1 MNDPYCKMEKDGA
14 CTEDGECCF
23 DWTCEQN
30 LIFPGRSCKY
40 SGAKPVSKHY
50 KEELIKYKKA
60 YHQRMEMEKY
70 EVEQQYQKHE
80 R

>member
-30 LIFPGRSCKY
+30 LIFPGR
-40 SGAKPVSKHY
+40 
-50 KEELIKYKKA
+50 
-60 YHQRMEMEKY
+60 
-70 EVEQQYQKHE
+70 
-80 R
+80 